1 MKELKLTSLLML
13 REVSYGI
20 SYILYIRMKYVHTDI
35 FIFFDRKTLDKVITM
50 ESNDYFIQI
59 HIL

>member
-20 SYILYIRMKYVHTDI
+20 SYILYIRMKYLR
-35 FIFFDRKTLDKVITM
+35 FAS
-50 ESNDYFIQI
+50 EDYR
-59 HIL
+59 

>member
-35 FIFFDRKTLDKVITM
+35 FIFLIEKL
-50 ESNDYFIQI
+50 
-59 HIL
+59 